1 MPLSRVP
8 SSFTGTTSIASPSA
22 NTIRFTTAST
32 TRGQFDDQGNFSV
45 GSFTVP
51 RNTVVK
57 TWSNS
62 DFTRVNQSG
71 SYNLN
76 LYYSTSNN
84 RWEYAGTGHGA
95 TFVDSG
101 SGNFSIQ
108 STSASGNVSE
118 SAASTLTQRIVFASN
133 GSVSLPSGQLQFPST
148 QNASSDANTL
158 DDYEEGTWTVNPVRW
173 TWTGSKTGSYIKIGR
188 LVHLNYVVDAT
199 SISYT
204 GAGSGW
210 AIDGWPFTID
220 SVAIASLGECTAFT
234 TNIFLDNIGN
244 QLFGRT
250 STNTASGIGSGGNF
264 NASGRIKF
272 TLTYYTS
279 S

>member
-1 MPLSRVP
+1 MPLSRITGN
-8 SSFTGTTSIASPSA
+8 SFNASA
-22 NTIRFTTAST
+22 NTNIDNGLLFLNPTTNRVGIFNTTPQGTLDVGGIAANHSAGDFLVST
-32 TRGQFDDQGNFSV
+32 NSTNAIVTVGRLSATGDDNTMFRVRNRVDETAFFVHAGNRTANV
-45 GSFTVP
+45 GLTFGV
-51 RNTVVK
+51 
-57 TWSNS
+57 
-62 DFTRVNQSG
+62 G
-71 SYNLN
+71 
-76 LYYSTSNN
+76 
-84 RWEYAGTGHGA
+84 GA
-95 TFVDSG
+95 TPAASG
-101 SGNFSIQ
+101 SGITFPASQ
-108 STSASGNVSE
+108 S
-118 SAASTLTQRIVFASN
+118 
-133 GSVSLPSGQLQFPST
+133 
-148 QNASSDANTL
+148 ASSDANTL

-204 GAGSGW
+204 GVGSGW

-220 SVAIASLGECTAFT
+220 SVAIALLGECTAFT
-234 TNIFLDNIGN
+234 ANIFLDNIGN

>member
-1 MPLSRVP
+1 MPLSKITGNSF
-8 SSFTGTTSIASPSA
+8 SSSA
-22 NTIRFTTAST
+22 NTNIDNST
-32 TRGQFDDQGNFSV
+32 LFVDVT
-45 GSFTVP
+45 
-51 RNTVVK
+51 
-57 TWSNS
+57 
-62 DFTRVNQSG
+62 
-71 SYNLN
+71 
-76 LYYSTSNN
+76 NN
-84 RWEYAGTGHGA
+84 RIGAGVSGPQVALDVNAGIRVQSITNP
-95 TFVDSG
+95 TTG
-101 SGNFSIQ
+101 SGMELAYDGTQGIIQ
-108 STSASGNVSE
+108 AYSNRAALTSVPVYLV
-118 SAASTLTQRIVFASN
+118 T
-133 GSVSLPSGQLQFPST
+133 GQLKFPAS